1 MLASVVLLAEA
12 GAGAGAGADGIG
24 AGRLRANKPKAKVV
38 SQMTIHYI
46 RLVPR

>member
-38 SQMTIHYI
+38 SPMTIHYI
-46 RLVPR
+46 RLDPR